1 MERINLNVQPDIRKR
16 LKDMAERRGRT
27 ESEMARVLLMNAL
40 EAAWQEEFFEQVAA
54 AYSDEHRARDLEIA
68 RAFETLDA

>member
-1 MERINLNVQPDIRKR
+1 MERINLNVQPDMRRR
-16 LKDMAERRGRT
+16 LREMAERRGRT
-27 ESEMARVLLMNAL
+27 ESDMARTLLMNAL
-40 EAAWQEEFFEQVAA
+40 EAAWREEFYEQVAA